1 MSSKKELKTF
11 MDLYANKNQNTG
23 VHSEIDNQLLSS
35 SLNRIL
41 HADDWAGTTALYEA
55 FTKGGEKRHIL
66 TNEPSFANMATP
78 ENLQW
83 IDVQLRMNIEH
94 NPNYPDTLPI
104 ADVPEAIGMM
114 KWMEEPGFIDKLL
127 NWIRRDNSGGGS
139 SRNERLKKEDH
150 YR

>member
-1 MSSKKELKTF
+1 MSDKKELKTF

-41 HADDWAGTTALYEA
+41 HADDMFGTTALYEA
-55 FTKGGEKRHIL
+55 FTRGGEKRHIRID
-66 TNEPSFANMATP
+66 EPAFGNMATP

-83 IDVQLRMNIEH
+83 IEH
-94 NPNYPDTLPI
+94 NPNYSDTLPM
-104 ADVPEAIGMM
+104 ADVPETIGEME
-114 KWMEEPGFIDKLL
+114 WMEQPGIIDKLL
-127 NWIRRDNSGGGS
+127 NFIRRDNSGTGGGN
-139 SRNERLKKEDH
+139 RNERLKKEDH